1 MEVFLNNNHYLNP
14 MCTCLRQGWDSHW
27 VIHEKLGAYFADGS
41 ILSQIVSFCCK
52 AVLYHEKF
60 THGDEDCKFPTS
72 LGKIF

>member
-14 MCTCLRQGWDSHW
+14 IPMCTCLRHW

-60 THGDEDCKFPTS
+60 THGDEDCKLPIS
-72 LGKIF
+72 LSKIF